1 MMLKLA
7 GAVGRYPYKSARC
20 ALSVIPLDGAVL
32 VVGRKV
38 NKFDR

>member
-1 MMLKLA
+1 MLKLA

-20 ALSVIPLDGAVL
+20 ALSIIPLEGAVL